1 MHRPN
6 QSVEIPNVVKRER
19 TVGEVERCLGQ
30 IEAIQVGDRIFDI
43 GIAGIGLGS
52 GNHVPGKVQPENMG
66 CSMLF
71 RPPGEPAESAA
82 EIDDALA
89 IEVRKQRTDGG
100 PFRGAIKSMNRAA

>member
-19 TVGEVERCLGQ
+19 TVGEVERCLGRSRRFRS
-30 IEAIQVGDRIFDI
+30 AIAYSIS
-43 GIAGIGLGS
+43 GS
-52 GNHVPGKVQPENMG
+52 LVSALARQSCSGKVQPENMG

-89 IEVRKQRTDGG
+89 IEVRKQRTDGR
-100 PFRGAIKSMNRAA
+100 PFRAPSSP